1 MTNDPKNPQIL
12 ISDRDSGLPYSKG
25 LMASQVM
32 VTGLS
37 PVRAYQVAEAIE
49 ERLRERGV
57 PSISNEELG
66 ELALAVLEDLAGE
79 RYARN
84 FQRWREIEALQVP
97 LVVLIGGAT
106 GVGKSTLATQLATRL
121 GIVRVVATDAIRE
134 VMRALFSHEL
144 MPTLHASSFE
154 AGSVLREPPS
164 KDEVVVGFRE
174 QTAAVAVGVQALVE
188 RAAMEGTHLI
198 IEGAHVVPGFL
209 DLEPWRERILAVP
222 VVVTIE
228 EDEVHRSH
236 FAARAS
242 EHTGR
247 PAERYL
253 DRFDDI
259 RRVQRYIKSQAL
271 SHGVPVIANYSFDRA
286 LAAIIDLVMERATER
301 TASARVPAGAASGRA
316 PAPGGGE
323 RRRQNVKL
331 FLDTANIEEIREIN
345 RWGVLGGVTTN
356 PSLVAKEAD
365 DPERVWKEILTEVE
379 GPISLETTELEPEAM
394 YQQGLDLAQMAP
406 NAVVKVPMTPEG
418 LGVGKRLTDE
428 GIKINVTLV
437 FSPAQAILAAE
448 IGAYIVS
455 PFLGRLDDVASD
467 GMDAL
472 RKICDIYEIQGYD
485 TLVLAASLRHPM
497 HIVESALAG
506 ADIATMPFAVFKQ
519 LVKHPLTDAGLE
531 KFLGDWKALK
541 QELEKGA

>member
-49 ERLRERGV
+49 ERLRELGV
-57 PSISNEELG
+57 PSISNEQLG
-66 ELALAVLEDLAGE
+66 ELALGVLEDLAGE

-209 DLEPWRERILAVP
+209 DLDPWRDRILAVP

-242 EHTGR
+242 EHAGR

-301 TASARVPAGAASGRA
+301 TAPARVQAGAETERRRA
-316 PAPGGGE
+316 PAPVAAANEGG
-323 RRRQNVKL
+323 R
-331 FLDTANIEEIREIN
+331 T
-345 RWGVLGGVTTN
+345 
-356 PSLVAKEAD
+356 
-365 DPERVWKEILTEVE
+365 
-379 GPISLETTELEPEAM
+379 
-394 YQQGLDLAQMAP
+394 
-406 NAVVKVPMTPEG
+406 
-418 LGVGKRLTDE
+418 
-428 GIKINVTLV
+428 
-437 FSPAQAILAAE
+437 
-448 IGAYIVS
+448 
-455 PFLGRLDDVASD
+455 
-467 GMDAL
+467 
-472 RKICDIYEIQGYD
+472 
-485 TLVLAASLRHPM
+485 
-497 HIVESALAG
+497 
-506 ADIATMPFAVFKQ
+506 
-519 LVKHPLTDAGLE
+519 
-531 KFLGDWKALK
+531 
-541 QELEKGA
+541 

>member
-242 EHTGR
+242 EHTSR

-301 TASARVPAGAASGRA
+301 TASARVPMGAASGRA
-316 PAPGGGE
+316 PAPATNEGG
-323 RRRQNVKL
+323 R
-331 FLDTANIEEIREIN
+331 T
-345 RWGVLGGVTTN
+345 
-356 PSLVAKEAD
+356 
-365 DPERVWKEILTEVE
+365 
-379 GPISLETTELEPEAM
+379 
-394 YQQGLDLAQMAP
+394 
-406 NAVVKVPMTPEG
+406 
-418 LGVGKRLTDE
+418 
-428 GIKINVTLV
+428 
-437 FSPAQAILAAE
+437 
-448 IGAYIVS
+448 
-455 PFLGRLDDVASD
+455 
-467 GMDAL
+467 
-472 RKICDIYEIQGYD
+472 
-485 TLVLAASLRHPM
+485 
-497 HIVESALAG
+497 
-506 ADIATMPFAVFKQ
+506 
-519 LVKHPLTDAGLE
+519 
-531 KFLGDWKALK
+531 
-541 QELEKGA
+541 